1 MTKRI
6 SIIIVVNSARE
17 DDLVI
22 PLSSINNQLGID
34 FRDVEV
40 ILVDNG
46 QYRLRDVEQ
55 FQLFKNLNIRYE
67 NPDTVLSWEEAF
79 EHGVQCATGEYV
91 MFMGPS
97 GLLNQTSVIQSFSS
111 TADQNPNAEVLTG
124 LILEQDIA
132 KDRTTQFKVGNN
144 YLTACGRWFS
154 RTFLNQ
160 YGLHWRAV
168 GKYSDDL
175 YSRLVNT
182 VATNDVNVNEISYAR
197 FMSRDIRS
205 DVLAPVS
212 QIASTERITMLRQ
225 FLETIKRIDPQ
236 AYSDEFAKIC
246 VRYYTRRKE
255 IANSDR
261 ALVDQ
266 SFYLLVVQNA
276 SAWPNVQLFVNHIK
290 LNDQSVNAPWV
301 KEQQLF
307 DQYIQSLDKV
317 ANTSQFT
324 QN

>member
-1 MTKRI
+1 MAKRI
-6 SIIIVVNSARE
+6 SMIIAVNSARE

-34 FRDVEV
+34 FSNIEV

-91 MFMGPS
+91 MFMGPN

-124 LILEQDIA
+124 LVLEQNIA
-132 KDRTTQFKVGNN
+132 KDRTTRFKVGNDFMS
-144 YLTACGRWFS
+144 ACGRWFK

-168 GKYSDDL
+168 GRYSDEL

-182 VATNDVNVNEISYAR
+182 VATNDVKVNEISYAR

-205 DVLAPVS
+205 DVLAPAS
-212 QIASTERITMLRQ
+212 QVTTTERITMLRQ
-225 FLETIKRIDPQ
+225 FLETVKRIDPQ
-236 AYSDEFAKIC
+236 SYNDEFEKIC

-266 SFYLLVVQNA
+266 SFYLLVAQNA
-276 SAWPNVQLFVNHIK
+276 VAWSNVQEFVNHLK
-290 LNDQSVNAPWV
+290 LNNQAADAPWV